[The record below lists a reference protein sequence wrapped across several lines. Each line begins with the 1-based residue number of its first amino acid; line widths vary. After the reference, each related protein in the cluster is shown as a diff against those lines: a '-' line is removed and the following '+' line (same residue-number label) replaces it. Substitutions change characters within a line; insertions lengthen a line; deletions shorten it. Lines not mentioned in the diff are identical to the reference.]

1 MLTLSTSRLPWRR
14 KAGPET
20 QRNSEAL
27 SRKTAGGL
35 TVCNDSITSGLPV
48 IREEPVGMGSQVPS
62 AKPTSHQIG
71 DLVSIT
77 ANTDGRISVP

>member
-1 MLTLSTSRLPWRR
+1 VLTLSTSRLPWRR

-48 IREEPVGMGSQVPS
+48 IRS
-62 AKPTSHQIG
+62 A
-71 DLVSIT
+71 
-77 ANTDGRISVP
+77 ISLSRSPFRFR